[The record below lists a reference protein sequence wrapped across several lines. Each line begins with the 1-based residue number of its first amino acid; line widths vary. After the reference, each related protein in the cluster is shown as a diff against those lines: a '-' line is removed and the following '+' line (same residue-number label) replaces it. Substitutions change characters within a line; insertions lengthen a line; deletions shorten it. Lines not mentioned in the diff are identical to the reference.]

1 MTASK
6 NEKTMSDE
14 EVAASE
20 EEVLRHLREYGHTQ
34 HLERKLAEL
43 APKTK
48 VKSAV
53 ADKPAAAVTVKK
65 ATVTPGKIGSR

>member
-1 MTASK
+1 M
-6 NEKTMSDE
+6 
-14 EVAASE
+14 SE

-48 VKSAV
+48 VKPAV
-53 ADKPAAAVTVKK
+53 ADKTAAAAAVKK
-65 ATVTPGKIGSR
+65 VAVTPGKIGSR